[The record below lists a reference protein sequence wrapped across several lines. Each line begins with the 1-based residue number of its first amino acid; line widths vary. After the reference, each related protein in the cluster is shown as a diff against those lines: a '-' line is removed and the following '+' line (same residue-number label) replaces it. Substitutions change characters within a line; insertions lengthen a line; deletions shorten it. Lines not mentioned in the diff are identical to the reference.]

1 MNEEIR
7 KKITAR
13 VQGMDEIPMIDRVL
27 LPLVSYLEQPFDKI
41 ELNEVAR
48 MISYDE
54 AIVAHCLRMAN
65 SSLFG
70 RARPTESVH
79 AAVVSLGL
87 QRIQSLLISSYVG
100 RIFPMDHCLVNPVV
114 FWRHSL
120 GCALVGRKLAA
131 RVNLENPDAVH
142 LAGLLH
148 DLGILVNSRIFAEEF
163 RLALTMARKQQIPLG
178 DAEMQVMGFTHC
190 QVGRVLGEQWHLN
203 PDLCEVIEFHSSVQD
218 AKEFHSMVSLVHLSD
233 EFCRMRGMGYGYYES
248 RQLDITSDPGWEI
261 LVNQYPHLKDLDLA
275 RFTFEMDH
283 DITEVQNLVDTVY
296 QH

>member
-1 MNEEIR
+1 MNEQIR
-7 KKITAR
+7 KKILTR
-13 VQGMDEIPMIDRVL
+13 VQGMDEIPMIDRIL
-27 LPLVSYLEQPFDKI
+27 LPLVRYLEQPFDKI
-41 ELNEVAR
+41 DLNEVAR

-87 QRIQSLLISSYVG
+87 QRIQSLLISSYMG
-100 RIFPMDHCLVNPVV
+100 RVFPLDHSVVNPVV

-131 RVNLENPDAVH
+131 RVNLEDPDAVH

-163 RLALTMARKQQIPLG
+163 RTALTMARKHQIPL
-178 DAEMQVMGFTHC
+178 DEAELQVMGFTHC
-190 QVGRVLGEQWHLN
+190 QAGRVLAEQWHLN
-203 PDLCEVIEFHSSVQD
+203 SDICEAIEFHSSVQD
-218 AKEFHSMVSLVHLSD
+218 AKEFRPLVSLVHLSD

-275 RFTFEMDH
+275 RFTFEMDN
-283 DITEVQNLVDTVY
+283 DVIEVQSLVDAVY